1 MRDQKQKGVAL
12 VLSALMLLV
21 LIPIIGLGIDGGV
34 AYMLRTKL
42 SAAVDAA
49 VLAGARSLSTG
60 ADLQSQTAN
69 ATAVAQKYFDA
80 NFPAGTW
87 NSQNVSR
94 SATVNEDDVTHVRS
108 VSVTASV
115 DAPVYFM
122 GILNQTTARISLTGT
137 AKRRDVNVMLVL
149 DRSYSMGAY
158 VDSKGSSH
166 QCGTCGAIPA
176 MINAATSFVNQFAQ
190 GRDKVGMV
198 VFGGDYYRV
207 LPSTDFSTLAG
218 KIGQITSAGNTGSAQ
233 ALWQAYDALGNLPD
247 QNGNPAGEPG
257 ALNVILFFTDGLPN
271 GITADFAPLR
281 VSPNTCSS
289 GSISMLG
296 WISQTSGFIID
307 PGTTRGLFI
316 PVAQAVSDPNDGST
330 ANLIPNNA
338 GCNFAGD
345 DSKMYLDF
353 TGIPAQDYYGNL
365 TNPPNPYKPV
375 VLTGLNR
382 ATQVAAASFNAADY
396 AAQRMRTGAI
406 NNIVPL
412 VYSIS
417 LLDNP
422 AEPPDPVFMKRV
434 SNTADSPIYD
444 ATKPTGLYIDTQS
457 ANELPAAFQQIA
469 SEILR
474 LTQ

>member
-1 MRDQKQKGVAL
+1 MRDKKQKGVAL

-49 VLAGARSLSTG
+49 VLADSRSLSTG

-87 NSQNVSR
+87 NSQNMSR

-115 DAPVYFM
+115 DAPLYFM

-198 VFGGDYYRV
+198 AFGGDYYRV
-207 LPSTDFSTLAG
+207 LPSTNFSTLAG

-233 ALWQAYDALGNLPD
+233 ALWQAYDALGNLPEKW
-247 QNGNPAGEPG
+247 EPRRRTG
-257 ALNVILFFTDGLPN
+257 GPERHRILRRRSAKWYYGQFCAVTSEPQHMQFRQYFD
-271 GITADFAPLR
+271 AR
-281 VSPNTCSS
+281 VDLANQRICHRS
-289 GSISMLG
+289 GYNARPFHS
-296 WISQTSGFIID
+296 
-307 PGTTRGLFI
+307 RR
-316 PVAQAVSDPNDGST
+316 
-330 ANLIPNNA
+330 A
-338 GCNFAGD
+338 GCFGP
-345 DSKMYLDF
+345 K
-353 TGIPAQDYYGNL
+353 
-365 TNPPNPYKPV
+365 
-375 VLTGLNR
+375 
-382 ATQVAAASFNAADY
+382 
-396 AAQRMRTGAI
+396 
-406 NNIVPL
+406 
-412 VYSIS
+412 
-417 LLDNP
+417 
-422 AEPPDPVFMKRV
+422 
-434 SNTADSPIYD
+434 
-444 ATKPTGLYIDTQS
+444 
-457 ANELPAAFQQIA
+457 
-469 SEILR
+469 
-474 LTQ
+474 

>member
-21 LIPIIGLGIDGGV
+21 LVPIIGLGIDGGV

-49 VLAGARSLSTG
+49 VLAGARSLSLG

-87 NSQNVSR
+87 NSRNVAR
-94 SATVNEDDVTHVRS
+94 TVTVNEDDVTHVRW

-115 DAPVYFM
+115 DAPLYFM
-122 GILNQTTARISLTGT
+122 GILNQTTAHISLAGT

-149 DRSYSMGAY
+149 DRSGSMGTYLDAR
-158 VDSKGSSH
+158 GRSH
-166 QCGTCGAIPA
+166 SCGTCGAIPA
-176 MINAATSFVNQFAQ
+176 MINAATSFVNMLAP
-190 GRDKVGMV
+190 GRDKAGLVA
-198 VFGGDYYRV
+198 FGSDYYLV
-207 LPSTDFSTLAG
+207 VPSTNLSALTTEIG
-218 KIGQITSAGNTGSAQ
+218 KITSSGDTGTAQ
-233 ALWQAYDALGNLPD
+233 ALWKGYDALAKIPD

-271 GITADFAPLR
+271 AITADFAPLR
-281 VSPNTCSS
+281 INPNCSPYSS
-289 GSISMLG
+289 SMVGIGEALGSYTG
-296 WISQTSGFIID
+296 
-307 PGTTRGLFI
+307 GLFL
-316 PVAQAVSDPNDGST
+316 PQANNVSDPNDST
-330 ANLIPNNA
+330 AADLISNRTGCHFSANFLNL
-338 GCNFAGD
+338 
-345 DSKMYLDF
+345 YQDF
-353 TGIPAQDYYGNL
+353 SRIPAQDFYGNL
-365 TNPPNPYKPV
+365 TNPTNPYKAV
-375 VLTGLNR
+375 NLTSLSSGAQMTN
-382 ATQVAAASFNAADY
+382 AAFNAADY
-396 AAQRMRTGAI
+396 GAQRMRAGAI

-412 VYSIS
+412 IYTIS

-434 SNTADSPIYD
+434 SNTVDSPIYD

-457 ANELPAAFQQIA
+457 ANELPAAFQRIA

-474 LTQ
+474 LSQ

>member
-1 MRDQKQKGVAL
+1 MRNRKQKGVAL
-12 VLSALMLLV
+12 VLCALMLLV
-21 LIPIIGLGIDGGV
+21 LAPMVGLAIDGGV
-34 AYMLRTKL
+34 AYLLRTKL

-60 ADLQSQTAN
+60 ADLQSQRAN
-69 ATAVAQKYFDA
+69 ATAVAQQYFDA

-87 NSQNVSR
+87 NSRNVSR
-94 SATVNEDDVTHVRS
+94 LVAVNEDDATHVRR

-115 DAPVYFM
+115 DAPLYFM
-122 GILNQTTARISLTGT
+122 AILKQTAAHISLTGT
-137 AKRRDVNVMLVL
+137 ARRRDVNVMLVL
-149 DRSYSMGAY
+149 DRSWSMGAY
-158 VDSKGSSH
+158 VDRNGNGQH
-166 QCGTCGAIPA
+166 CGTCGAIPA

-198 VFGGDYYRV
+198 AFGGDYYRV
-207 LPSTDFSTLAG
+207 LPSTNFSGLAG
-218 KIGQITSAGNTGSAQ
+218 QIGQITSSGNTGTAQ

-247 QNGNPAGEPG
+247 QNGNPVGEPG

-271 GITADFAPLR
+271 GITANFAPLR
-281 VSPNTCSS
+281 VNPNTCSF

-296 WISQTSGFIID
+296 WISQTSGFVID

-330 ANLIPNNA
+330 ANLIANRA
-338 GCNFAGD
+338 GCNFAAND
-345 DSKMYLDF
+345 ANMYLDF
-353 TGIPAQDYYGNL
+353 TGIPAQDFYGNL

-375 VLTGLNR
+375 DLSGLRR

-396 AAQRMRTGAI
+396 AAQRMRAGAI

-412 VYSIS
+412 VYTIS

-422 AEPPDPVFMKRV
+422 AEPPDAIFMKRV
-434 SNTADSPIYD
+434 SNTIDSPIYD
-444 ATKPTGLYIDTQS
+444 TTKPTGLYIDAQS
-457 ANELPAAFQQIA
+457 ADELPAAFQRIA

-474 LTQ
+474 LSQ